1 MQSCNFSHDLHKN
14 HTLDYYKL
22 KGSQGENEKYELT
35 KTMNEIV
42 SNPVNVCRDICSE
55 GRENS
60 ARGVTRNQ
68 AKTNPLRMP
77 PASAE
82 HFCVCESNMAA
93 QDGALTTKL

>member
-1 MQSCNFSHDLHKN
+1 M
-14 HTLDYYKL
+14 KL
-22 KGSQGENEKYELT
+22 FPIQWMFAGIFAVKA
-35 KTMNEIV
+35 
-42 SNPVNVCRDICSE
+42 
-55 GRENS
+55 
-60 ARGVTRNQ
+60 ARI

>member
-1 MQSCNFSHDLHKN
+1 MQSSNFSHDLHKN

-42 SNPVNVCRDICSE
+42 SKPVNICQDIRSE
-55 GRENS
+55 GCENS
-60 ARGVTRNQ
+60 AQGVTRNQ
-68 AKTNPLRMP
+68 AKTNLLCMP
-77 PASAE
+77 PASTE

-93 QDGALTTKL
+93 QDGALTTKV